1 MLSNS
6 SICSTC
12 DKKRVCKHF
21 DYASKNVDLT
31 INIEQCEHN
40 VPVLKKTD
48 INSTPIK
55 PSTPVPTP
63 WTPYDPNNPYKAT
76 SRVYGL
82 YPDLNKSDVAGSL
95 SHNGKPPLKVT
106 PIEVPNG
113 TCSIC
118 GKTAIV
124 DNCSDC
130 GEPICSECGYTNIDV
145 NEKKPII
152 TCDKCFGSHD
162 DSSKESINTE
172 WDISNFSE
180 MKEEQEENKDVK
192 SRNKKTGSKGSSKN
206 TKKS

>member
-48 INSTPIK
+48 INTTPIK

-82 YPDLNKSDVAGSL
+82 YPDLNKSDVAGKIALNIPVKISTGRAVSTVKPEYRTSYAL
-95 SHNGKPPLKVT
+95 IRYIASRPLPTPIQCFAEKYSANSFSKTPTVLFPLTVNSPPLA
-106 PIEVPNG
+106 PSARIEASV
-113 TCSIC
+113 
-118 GKTAIV
+118 AM
-124 DNCSDC
+124 
-130 GEPICSECGYTNIDV
+130 
-145 NEKKPII
+145 
-152 TCDKCFGSHD
+152 
-162 DSSKESINTE
+162 SSACLPL
-172 WDISNFSE
+172 
-180 MKEEQEENKDVK
+180 QE
-192 SRNKKTGSKGSSKN
+192 TFM
-206 TKKS
+206 